1 MGTVAVIQVIGFD
14 GEPATGKTHL
24 MRSILAELGPPELL
38 RKRHWKLGLLIGS
51 EHTKAKVHVLGDYR
65 GPDKYAGTDRLT
77 MELSPPAVT
86 WLLWLNRTDLFN
98 GWTVLLEGDRLFNG
112 KLMRSLEEA
121 RARTIWVLLTAS
133 EGMKSARR
141 GGREDTKPES
151 FLKGRRTKLANLAKD
166 FKLQT
171 FVHHEPAD
179 TRAITT
185 MVMDQIYH
193 FSCDSAVI
201 ER

>member
-1 MGTVAVIQVIGFD
+1 MIQVIGFG

-24 MRSILAELGPPELL
+24 MRSILAELCPPELL
-38 RKRHWKLGLLIGS
+38 RKRHWKLGLLVGS

-65 GPDKYAGTDRLT
+65 DPVHRYAGSDRLS
-77 MELSPPAVT
+77 MGVSPPAVT

-121 RARTIWVLLTAS
+121 RASTTWVLLTAS
-133 EGMKSARR
+133 EGMKLARR

-166 FKLQT
+166 FKLWT
-171 FVHHEPAD
+171 LVHHEPAD

-185 MVMDQIYH
+185 MVMDRIRD
-193 FSCDSAVI
+193 FSCDSGAI